1 MSFHGQQKNFVKL
14 KYCQVTFL
22 NMVDGWKS
30 FLKSFNSFFII
41 SVNKSIFQLANLFS
55 KVNYLT
61 IKLLSIFTYIYSN
74 FELIY
79 VRIQWFFR

>member
-41 SVNKSIFQLANLFS
+41 SVSKSIFSISQFIFKSELS
-55 KVNYLT
+55 NY
-61 IKLLSIFTYIYSN
+61 
-74 FELIY
+74 
-79 VRIQWFFR
+79 